1 MSLSS
6 FCKKHKNWLKRL
18 IRLTEWFNVG
28 KIVNTHGVHGEVRV
42 ISRTDFPDERY
53 TEGNVLYVDKDHSSD
68 KQAVTVESHRRH
80 KQFDL
85 LKFKAFDG
93 INAVLPLKG
102 QTLYVSEEAL
112 VELSENE
119 YYYHE
124 IVGCEVYS
132 DTDIYLGKVK
142 EILSPGAND
151 VWVVDRKGK
160 KDILLPYIEEIVK
173 QVDVQTKCITI
184 HLMEGLVDDA
194 D

>member
-1 MSLSS
+1 M
-6 FCKKHKNWLKRL
+6 
-18 IRLTEWFNVG
+18 TEWFNVG
-28 KIVNTHGVHGEVRV
+28 KIVNTHGIHGEVRV

-53 TEGNVLYVDKDHSSD
+53 AQGSVLYAGEDRQAD

-85 LKFKAFDG
+85 LKFKALDG

-102 QTLYVSEEAL
+102 QTLYVTEEAL
-112 VELSENE
+112 TALPEDE

-132 DTDIYLGKVK
+132 DTGICLGKVK

-160 KDILLPYIEEIVK
+160 KDVLLPYIEEVVK
-173 QVDVQTKCITI
+173 QVDVQAKRITV
-184 HLMEGLVDDA
+184 HLMEGLIDDA